1 MHDFFLISVSGFV
14 QYIPSSGITG
24 SKGSFI
30 FIFLKKFHTVFHNDC
45 ICIPPTVYFGS
56 LFCTSSP
63 VLVDLLMIDFLTGF
77 KMAIY
82 YCDFNLHLSDEQW
95 HWASFH
101 MSMGPLYVLLR
112 EMSVHVPCP
121 FFNWIVCLPSVESHQ
136 FFIYLGDQTLSDV
149 SLANIFYH
157 MVSSHFILMM
167 IPLDMQH
174 H

>member
-56 LFCTSSP
+56 LYCTSSP

-101 MSMGPLYVLLR
+101 MSMGPLYVRLG
-112 EMSVHVPCP
+112 EVSVQVLCQC
-121 FFNWIVCLPSVESHQ
+121 FKLDCLSSWCWVIWVLYTFLEIEP
-136 FFIYLGDQTLSDV
+136 LSNAL
-149 SLANIFYH
+149 SAN
-157 MVSSHFILMM
+157 MVSHTVSSLFILM
-167 IPLDMQH
+167 IVL
-174 H
+174 